1 MSTAKAVN
9 KQPQLPVILYEEPSG
24 KNDRGIS
31 MPYIEVPKGGQM
43 PPMLFIFEYKH
54 TGEVEPDDRGREVAI
69 VDQIPHKYV
78 DMEYLKDRL
87 SPELNDQIR
96 VALGMKPL
104 QVAKQEGQKILDKVM
119 FQVSIIKDEANKE
132 KLEKRE
138 LVAQELEKI
147 EKKTKEKMQ

>member
-1 MSTAKAVN
+1 MNTTKAVS

-24 KNDRGIS
+24 KNDKGIS
-31 MPYIEVPKGGQM
+31 MPYIEVQKEGQM

-54 TGEVEPDDRGREVAI
+54 TGETEPDDRGREVAI

-96 VALGMKPL
+96 ITLGMKPL
-104 QVAKQEGQKILDKVM
+104 QVAKEEGQKIMDKVM
-119 FQVSIIKDEANKE
+119 FQVSLIKDDAEKE
-132 KLEKRE
+132 KLEKRDLVEKE
-138 LVAQELEKI
+138 L
-147 EKKTKEKMQ
+147 EKKTKEIMQ

>member
-1 MSTAKAVN
+1 MSKAVN

-31 MPYIEVPKGGQM
+31 MPYIEVQKGGQM

-54 TGEVEPDDRGREVAI
+54 TGETEPDDRGREVAI

-87 SPELNDQIR
+87 NPELNDQIR

-104 QVAKQEGQKILDKVM
+104 QVAKQEGQKIMDKVM
-119 FQVSIIKDEANKE
+119 FQVSVIKDEAEKE
-132 KLEKRE
+132 KKEKQE
-138 LVAQELEKI
+138 LVAKELEK
-147 EKKTKEKMQ
+147 KMKEKTQ

>member
-24 KNDRGIS
+24 KNDKGIS
-31 MPYIEVPKGGQM
+31 MPYIEVPKEGQM

-54 TGEVEPDDRGREVAI
+54 TGETEPDDRGREVAI

-104 QVAKQEGQKILDKVM
+104 QVAKEEGQKILDKVM
-119 FQVSIIKDEANKE
+119 FQVSIIKDEAEKE
-132 KLEKRE
+132 KIEKRE
-138 LVAQELEKI
+138 LVTQEL
-147 EKKTKEKMQ
+147 EKKTKEKVQ

>member
-31 MPYIEVPKGGQM
+31 MPYIEVPKEGQM

-54 TGEVEPDDRGREVAI
+54 TGETEPDDRGREVAI

-119 FQVSIIKDEANKE
+119 FQVSIIKDEAEKE
-132 KLEKRE
+132 KVEKRE
-138 LVAQELEKI
+138 LVSQEL

>member
-1 MSTAKAVN
+1 MSTTKAVN
-9 KQPQLPVILYEEPSG
+9 KQAQLPVILYEEPSG

-54 TGEVEPDDRGREVAI
+54 TGETEPDDRGREVAI

-78 DMEYLKDRL
+78 DMEYLKERL
-87 SPELNDQIR
+87 SPELNDHVR

-119 FQVSIIKDEANKE
+119 FQVSIIKDEAEKE
-132 KLEKRE
+132 KIEKRE
-138 LVAQELEKI
+138 LVTQEL

>member
-1 MSTAKAVN
+1 MNTTKAVS

-24 KNDRGIS
+24 KNDKGTS
-31 MPYIEVPKGGQM
+31 MPYIEVQKEGQM

-54 TGEVEPDDRGREVAI
+54 TGETEPDDRGREVAI

-96 VALGMKPL
+96 VELGMKPL
-104 QVAKQEGQKILDKVM
+104 QVAKEEGQKIMDKVM
-119 FQVSIIKDEANKE
+119 FQVSLIKDDAEKE
-132 KLEKRE
+132 KLEKRDLVEKE
-138 LVAQELEKI
+138 L
-147 EKKTKEKMQ
+147 EKKTKEIMQ

>member
-1 MSTAKAVN
+1 MNTTKAVS

-24 KNDRGIS
+24 KNDKGIS
-31 MPYIEVPKGGQM
+31 MPYIEVQKEGQM

-54 TGEVEPDDRGREVAI
+54 TGETEPDDRGREVAI

-96 VALGMKPL
+96 VSLGMKPL
-104 QVAKQEGQKILDKVM
+104 QVAKEEGQKIMDKVM
-119 FQVSIIKDEANKE
+119 FQVSIIKDDAEKE
-132 KLEKRE
+132 KLEKRDLVEKE
-138 LVAQELEKI
+138 L
-147 EKKTKEKMQ
+147 EKKTKEILQ

>member
-1 MSTAKAVN
+1 
-9 KQPQLPVILYEEPSG
+9 
-24 KNDRGIS
+24 
-31 MPYIEVPKGGQM
+31 MPYIEVQKEGQM

-54 TGEVEPDDRGREVAI
+54 TGETEPDDRGREVAI

-104 QVAKQEGQKILDKVM
+104 QVAKEEGQKIMDKVM
-119 FQVSIIKDEANKE
+119 FQVSLIKDDAEKE
-132 KLEKRE
+132 KLEKRDLVEKE
-138 LVAQELEKI
+138 L
-147 EKKTKEKMQ
+147 EKKTKEIMQ

>member
-1 MSTAKAVN
+1 MSTAKAVS

-24 KNDRGIS
+24 KNDKGIS
-31 MPYIEVPKGGQM
+31 MPYIEVQKEGQM

-54 TGEVEPDDRGREVAI
+54 TGETEPDDRGREVAI

-104 QVAKQEGQKILDKVM
+104 QVAKEEGQKIMDKVM
-119 FQVSIIKDEANKE
+119 FQVSLIKDDAEKE
-132 KLEKRE
+132 KLEKRDLVEKE
-138 LVAQELEKI
+138 L
-147 EKKTKEKMQ
+147 EKKTKEIMQ

>member
-9 KQPQLPVILYEEPSG
+9 KQAQLPVILYEEPSG

-54 TGEVEPDDRGREVAI
+54 TGETEPDDRGREVAI

-78 DMEYLKDRL
+78 DMEYLKERL
-87 SPELNDQIR
+87 TPELNDQIR

-104 QVAKQEGQKILDKVM
+104 QVAKQEGQKIMDKVM
-119 FQVSIIKDEANKE
+119 VQVSIIKDEAEKE
-132 KLEKRE
+132 KKEKIE
-138 LVAQELEKI
+138 LVAQELEK
-147 EKKTKEKMQ
+147 KTKEKMQ

>member
-54 TGEVEPDDRGREVAI
+54 TGEVEPDERGREVAI

-78 DMEYLKDRL
+78 DMEYLKERL
-87 SPELNDQIR
+87 TPELNDQIR

-119 FQVSIIKDEANKE
+119 FQVSVIKDEAEKE
-132 KLEKRE
+132 KKEKRE
-138 LVAQELEKI
+138 LVAKEL
-147 EKKTKEKMQ
+147 EKKTKEKTQ

>member
-1 MSTAKAVN
+1 MNTTKAVS

-24 KNDRGIS
+24 KNAKGIS
-31 MPYIEVPKGGQM
+31 MPYIEVQKEGQM

-54 TGEVEPDDRGREVAI
+54 TGETEPDDRGREVAI

-104 QVAKQEGQKILDKVM
+104 QVAKEEGQKIMDKVM
-119 FQVSIIKDEANKE
+119 FQVSLIKDDAEKE
-132 KLEKRE
+132 KLEKRDLVEKE
-138 LVAQELEKI
+138 L
-147 EKKTKEKMQ
+147 EKKTKEIMQ

>member
-24 KNDRGIS
+24 KNDKGIS
-31 MPYIEVPKGGQM
+31 MPYIEVQKGGQM

-54 TGEVEPDDRGREVAI
+54 TGETEPDDRGREVAI

-119 FQVSIIKDEANKE
+119 FQVSIIKDEAEKE
-132 KLEKRE
+132 KIEKRE
-138 LVAQELEKI
+138 LVAQELEK
-147 EKKTKEKMQ
+147 KTKEKTQ

>member
-78 DMEYLKDRL
+78 DMEYLKERL
-87 SPELNDQIR
+87 TPDLNDQIR

-104 QVAKQEGQKILDKVM
+104 QVAKQEGQKIMDKVM
-119 FQVSIIKDEANKE
+119 FQVSIIKDEAEKE
-132 KLEKRE
+132 KKEKRE
-138 LVAQELEKI
+138 LVAQELEK
-147 EKKTKEKMQ
+147 KTKEKTQ

>member
-54 TGEVEPDDRGREVAI
+54 TGETEPDDRGREVAI

-104 QVAKQEGQKILDKVM
+104 QVAKQEGQKIMDKVM
-119 FQVSIIKDEANKE
+119 FQVSIIKDEAEKE
-132 KLEKRE
+132 KKEKRE
-138 LVAQELEKI
+138 LVAQELEK
-147 EKKTKEKMQ
+147 KTKEKTQ

>member
-1 MSTAKAVN
+1 MNTAKAVN

-24 KNDRGIS
+24 KNDKGIS
-31 MPYIEVPKGGQM
+31 MPYIEVQKEGQM

-54 TGEVEPDDRGREVAI
+54 TGETEPDDRGREVAI

-104 QVAKQEGQKILDKVM
+104 QVAKEEGQKILDKVM
-119 FQVSIIKDEANKE
+119 FQVSIIKDEAEKE
-132 KLEKRE
+132 KIEKRE
-138 LVAQELEKI
+138 LVAQELEK
-147 EKKTKEKMQ
+147 KTKEKMQ

>member
-24 KNDRGIS
+24 KNDKGIS
-31 MPYIEVPKGGQM
+31 MPYIEVPKEGQM

-54 TGEVEPDDRGREVAI
+54 TGETEPDDRGREVAI

-87 SPELNDQIR
+87 SPDLNDQIR
-96 VALGMKPL
+96 IALGMKPL
-104 QVAKQEGQKILDKVM
+104 QVAKEEGQKILDKVM
-119 FQVSIIKDEANKE
+119 FQVSIIKDEAEKE
-132 KLEKRE
+132 KIEKRE
-138 LVAQELEKI
+138 LVTQEL

>member
-24 KNDRGIS
+24 KNDKGIS
-31 MPYIEVPKGGQM
+31 MPYIEVPKEGQM

-54 TGEVEPDDRGREVAI
+54 TGETEPDERGREVAI

-87 SPELNDQIR
+87 SPDLNDQIR

-104 QVAKQEGQKILDKVM
+104 QVAKEEGQKILDKVM
-119 FQVSIIKDEANKE
+119 FQVSIIKDEAEKE
-132 KLEKRE
+132 KIEKRE
-138 LVAQELEKI
+138 LVTQEL

>member
-1 MSTAKAVN
+1 MSTAKAVS

-31 MPYIEVPKGGQM
+31 MPYIEVQKEGQM

-54 TGEVEPDDRGREVAI
+54 TGETEPDDRGREVAI

-104 QVAKQEGQKILDKVM
+104 QVAKQEGQKIMDKVM
-119 FQVSIIKDEANKE
+119 FQVSIIKDEAEKE
-132 KLEKRE
+132 KQEKQE
-138 LVAQELEKI
+138 LVAKELEK
-147 EKKTKEKMQ
+147 KVKERIQ

>member
-1 MSTAKAVN
+1 MNTTKAVS

-24 KNDRGIS
+24 KNDKGIS
-31 MPYIEVPKGGQM
+31 MPYIEVQKEGQM

-54 TGEVEPDDRGREVAI
+54 TGETEPDDRGREVAI

-87 SPELNDQIR
+87 SPELNDKIR

-104 QVAKQEGQKILDKVM
+104 QVAKEEGQKIMDKVM
-119 FQVSIIKDEANKE
+119 FQVSLIKDDAEKE
-132 KLEKRE
+132 KLEKRDLVEKE
-138 LVAQELEKI
+138 L
-147 EKKTKEKMQ
+147 EKKTKEIMQ

>member
-1 MSTAKAVN
+1 
-9 KQPQLPVILYEEPSG
+9 
-24 KNDRGIS
+24 
-31 MPYIEVPKGGQM
+31 MPYIEVQKEGQM

-54 TGEVEPDDRGREVAI
+54 TGETEPDDRGREVAI

-104 QVAKQEGQKILDKVM
+104 QVAKEEGQKIMDKVM
-119 FQVSIIKDEANKE
+119 FQVSIIKDDAEKE
-132 KLEKRE
+132 KLEKRDLVEKE
-138 LVAQELEKI
+138 L
-147 EKKTKEKMQ
+147 EKKTKEIMQ

>member
-1 MSTAKAVN
+1 MNTAKAVN

-24 KNDRGIS
+24 KNDKGIS
-31 MPYIEVPKGGQM
+31 MPYIEVPKEGQM

-54 TGEVEPDDRGREVAI
+54 TGETEPDDRGREVAI

-104 QVAKQEGQKILDKVM
+104 QVAKEEGQKIMDKVM
-119 FQVSIIKDEANKE
+119 FQVSLIKDEAEKE
-132 KLEKRE
+132 KIEKRE
-138 LVAQELEKI
+138 LVAQELEK
-147 EKKTKEKMQ
+147 KTKEKMQ

>member
-1 MSTAKAVN
+1 MNTTKAVS

-24 KNDRGIS
+24 KNDKGIS
-31 MPYIEVPKGGQM
+31 MPYIEVQKEGQM

-54 TGEVEPDDRGREVAI
+54 TGETEPDDRGREIAI

-104 QVAKQEGQKILDKVM
+104 QVAKEEGQKIMDKVM
-119 FQVSIIKDEANKE
+119 FQVSIIKDDAEKE
-132 KLEKRE
+132 KLEKRDLVEKE
-138 LVAQELEKI
+138 L
-147 EKKTKEKMQ
+147 EKKTKEIMQ

>member
-24 KNDRGIS
+24 KNDKGIS

-54 TGEVEPDDRGREVAI
+54 TGETEPDDRGREVAI

-119 FQVSIIKDEANKE
+119 FQVSIIKDEAEKE
-132 KLEKRE
+132 KIEKRE
-138 LVAQELEKI
+138 LVAQELEK
-147 EKKTKEKMQ
+147 KTKEKMQ

>member
-1 MSTAKAVN
+1 MNTTKAAS

-24 KNDRGIS
+24 KNDKGIS
-31 MPYIEVPKGGQM
+31 MPYIEVQKEGQM

-54 TGEVEPDDRGREVAI
+54 TGETEPDDRGREVAI

-104 QVAKQEGQKILDKVM
+104 QVAKEEGQKIMDKIM
-119 FQVSIIKDEANKE
+119 FQVSLIKDDAEKE
-132 KLEKRE
+132 KLEKRDLVEKE
-138 LVAQELEKI
+138 L
-147 EKKTKEKMQ
+147 EKKTKEIMQ

>member
-1 MSTAKAVN
+1 MSSVK

-31 MPYIEVPKGGQM
+31 MPYIEVPKEGQM

-54 TGEVEPDDRGREVAI
+54 TGETEPDDRGREVAI

-78 DMEYLKDRL
+78 DMEFLKERL
-87 SPELNDQIR
+87 NADLNDQVR

-104 QVAKQEGQKILDKVM
+104 QVAKQEGQKIMDKV
-119 FQVSIIKDEANKE
+119 FFNVSVVQEEAEKEKQEKKELVTKELEKKFKE
-132 KLEKRE
+132 KL
-138 LVAQELEKI
+138 Q
-147 EKKTKEKMQ
+147 

>member
-1 MSTAKAVN
+1 MSTAKPAN

-87 SPELNDQIR
+87 TPELNDHIR

-104 QVAKQEGQKILDKVM
+104 QVAREEGQKIMDKVM
-119 FQVSIIKDEANKE
+119 FQVSIIKDEAEKE
-132 KLEKRE
+132 KDVKTQLIEKEMEKRF
-138 LVAQELEKI
+138 
-147 EKKTKEKMQ
+147 KKENSQ

>member
-24 KNDRGIS
+24 KNDKGIS
-31 MPYIEVPKGGQM
+31 MPYIEVPKDGQM

-54 TGEVEPDDRGREVAI
+54 TGETEPDDRGREVAI

-104 QVAKQEGQKILDKVM
+104 QVAKEEGQKILDKVM
-119 FQVSIIKDEANKE
+119 FQVSIIKDEAEKE
-132 KLEKRE
+132 KIEKRE
-138 LVAQELEKI
+138 LVAQELEK
-147 EKKTKEKMQ
+147 KTKEKTQ

>member
-1 MSTAKAVN
+1 MNTTKAVS

-24 KNDRGIS
+24 KNDKGIS
-31 MPYIEVPKGGQM
+31 MPYIEVQKEGQM

-54 TGEVEPDDRGREVAI
+54 TGETEPDDRGREVAI

-104 QVAKQEGQKILDKVM
+104 QVAKEEGQKIMDKVM
-119 FQVSIIKDEANKE
+119 FQVSLIKDDAEKE
-132 KLEKRE
+132 RLEKRDLVEKE
-138 LVAQELEKI
+138 L
-147 EKKTKEKMQ
+147 EKKTKEIMQ